1 MSRSLLGNVWA
12 ACRILAIAGLLLV
25 ASPGQT
31 ADARVIQAPPAQ
43 GNHPPNI
50 VLIVTDDQREQGT
63 LDVMPK
69 TRFWFEQGGT
79 RFSHGFATTTL
90 CCPGRGS
97 IFTGRYAHNHGI
109 RTNGGWDVV
118 QRLDQSSTLQ
128 RYLQKAG
135 YRTAMFGKYFY
146 SWNLSVPPPYVDDW
160 ALFRGGYQN
169 AFFSVNGTGQRV
181 PYSTDFISERA
192 VQFLQDAE
200 AQDQEP
206 WFMFVGTQAPH
217 LVPQP
222 EAGYAQAPVPPW
234 AGDPAVFEVDRTD
247 KPPWVGAYNPSYGDT
262 FPDVLGIRQQQL
274 RTLMS
279 VDDLVGT
286 TFDTLTALG
295 EDQDTLAFFLSDN
308 GFMWGDHSLGA
319 DKRFP
324 YTPSVQIPFFMRWPG
339 HVAPGATDP
348 RLVANVDVVPTVL
361 GAAGLSSD
369 PAYPL
374 DGRSLLAPQARV
386 RLLLEYWRSPD
397 GGPPGW
403 ASVRTTTYQY
413 IEWYSD
419 GTGALAFQEYYDLIA
434 DPWQLQNLLADA
446 DPANDPDVAALS
458 ALLAADRVCTGRA
471 YSPAGAT
478 SAEILDGAD
487 VPGKLDL
494 VRLSYRRLDV
504 GKPLEVK
511 MTTRRSWRPPLL
523 RTGTRNRLL
532 VQFDLDGDDKPEY
545 RARIVYRRGRLR
557 AWIIEDDRRRDSLRA
572 TRPNART
579 VRFVVPVGPANPNPG
594 GGITLRARSVFFY
607 PDSKCDPACVDRAPD
622 DRFGAQV

>member
-1 MSRSLLGNVWA
+1 LLA
-12 ACRILAIAGLLLV
+12 AIVGLALPFAYGSV
-25 ASPGQT
+25 HRAEAAPT
-31 ADARVIQAPPAQ
+31 APTEKDR
-43 GNHPPNI
+43 PPNI
-50 VLIVTDDQREQGT
+50 LLIVTDDQRAEGT

-69 TRFWFEQGGT
+69 TRYWFEQGGT
-79 RFSHGFATTTL
+79 RFSNGFATTTL

-109 RTNGGWDVV
+109 RTNGGWDVI

-128 RYLQKAG
+128 RYLQQAG
-135 YRTAMFGKYFY
+135 YRTALFGKYFY
-146 SWNLSVPPPYVDDW
+146 SWNLSVPPPYIDEW

-169 AFFSVNGTGQRV
+169 SFFNVNGTGQRV

-192 VQFLQDAE
+192 VQFLQDTE

-206 WFMFVGTQAPH
+206 WFLFVGTQAPH
-217 LVPQP
+217 LMPQP
-222 EAGYAQAPVPPW
+222 EPGYALAPVPPW

-286 TFDTLTALG
+286 TFDMLTALG
-295 EDQDTLAFFLSDN
+295 EDRDTLAFFLSDN
-308 GFMWGDHSLGA
+308 GYMWGDHSLGA
-319 DKRFP
+319 EKRFP
-324 YTPSVQIPFFMRWPG
+324 YTPSVQIPFLMRWPR

-369 PAYPL
+369 PAFPL
-374 DGRSLLAPQARV
+374 DGRSLLAPQARD

-419 GTGALAFQEYYDLIA
+419 AGGALAFQEYYDLIA

-458 ALLAADRVCTGRA
+458 AQLTSDRACAGRSC
-471 YSPAGAT
+471 SPARAV
-478 SAEILDGAD
+478 SAETLDDDD
-487 VPGKLDL
+487 VRGQLDL
-494 VRLSYRRLDV
+494 ARLAYRRADA
-504 GKPLEVK
+504 GNPLKVRVETHRGWRTNVL
-511 MTTRRSWRPPLL
+511 RRGGSS
-523 RTGTRNRLL
+523 RLL
-532 VQFDLDGDDKPEY
+532 VQIDLDGDSRPEY
-545 RARIVYRRGRLR
+545 RVRIVLTGRRLR
-557 AWIIEDDRRRDSLRA
+557 AWIIGPSGRMGSLRVR
-572 TRPNART
+572 RPNPRT
-579 VRFVVPVGPANPNPG
+579 VTFTVPGRSRANPDLG
-594 GGITLRARSVFFY
+594 GGVALRARSVFFQQR
-607 PDSKCDPACVDRAPD
+607 SKCDPACVDGVPD
-622 DRFGAQV
+622 AGFGSQV

>member
-1 MSRSLLGNVWA
+1 LLA
-12 ACRILAIAGLLLV
+12 AIVGLALPFAYGPV
-25 ASPGQT
+25 HGAEAAPT
-31 ADARVIQAPPAQ
+31 APAEKDR
-43 GNHPPNI
+43 PPNI
-50 VLIVTDDQREQGT
+50 LLIVTDDQRAEGT

-69 TRFWFEQGGT
+69 TRYWFEQGGT
-79 RFSHGFATTTL
+79 RFSNGFATTTL

-109 RTNGGWDVV
+109 RTNGGWDVI
-118 QRLDQSSTLQ
+118 QQLDQSSTLQ
-128 RYLQKAG
+128 RYLQQAG
-135 YRTAMFGKYFY
+135 YRTALFGKYFY

-169 AFFSVNGTGQRV
+169 SFFNVNGTGQRV

-192 VQFLQDAE
+192 VQFLQDTE

-206 WFMFVGTQAPH
+206 WFLFVGTQAPH

-222 EAGYAQAPVPPW
+222 EAGYALAPVPPW

-308 GFMWGDHSLGA
+308 GYMWGDHSLGA
-319 DKRFP
+319 EKRFP
-324 YTPSVQIPFFMRWPG
+324 YTPSVQIPFLMRWPG

-369 PAYPL
+369 PAFPL
-374 DGRSLLAPQARV
+374 DGRSLLAPQARD

-413 IEWYSD
+413 VEWYSD
-419 GTGALAFQEYYDLIA
+419 AGGAIAFQEYYDLIA

-458 ALLAADRVCTGRA
+458 AQLTSDRACAGRSCSRA
-471 YSPAGAT
+471 RGV
-478 SAEILDGAD
+478 SAETLDDDD
-487 VPGKLDL
+487 VSGQLDL
-494 VRLSYRRLDV
+494 ARLAYRRADA
-504 GKPLEVK
+504 GNPLKVRVETHRGWRTNVL
-511 MTTRRSWRPPLL
+511 RRRGSS
-523 RTGTRNRLL
+523 RLL
-532 VQFDLDGDDKPEY
+532 VQIDLDGDSRPEY
-545 RARIVYRRGRLR
+545 RVRIVLTGRRLR
-557 AWIIEDDRRRDSLRA
+557 AWIIGPSGRIGSLRV
-572 TRPNART
+572 RKPNPRT
-579 VRFVVPVGPANPNPG
+579 LTFSIPGRSPANPDPG
-594 GGITLRARSVFFY
+594 AGINLRTRSRFFD
-607 PDSKCDPACVDRAPD
+607 PGSKCHPACVDWAPD
-622 DRFGAQV
+622 QGFGPRA

>member
-1 MSRSLLGNVWA
+1 MARWQALLAGFGLVLVFGTIPHAEASRTSSNA
-12 ACRILAIAGLLLV
+12 EKR
-25 ASPGQT
+25 
-31 ADARVIQAPPAQ
+31 
-43 GNHPPNI
+43 PPNI
-50 VLIVTDDQREQGT
+50 LLIVTDDQRADGT
-63 LDVMPK
+63 MEVMPK
-69 TRFWFEQGGT
+69 TRYWFEQGGT
-79 RFSHGFATTTL
+79 RFSNGFATTTL

-128 RYLQKAG
+128 RYLQQAG
-135 YRTAMFGKYFY
+135 YRTGLFGKYFY

-192 VQFLQDAE
+192 VHFLQDTE

-206 WFMFVGTQAPH
+206 WFMYVGTQAPH

-222 EAGYAQAPVPPW
+222 EAAYAQAPVPPW

-262 FPDVLGIRQQQL
+262 FPGVLGIRQQQL

-295 EDQDTLAFFLSDN
+295 EDQNTLAFFLSDN
-308 GFMWGDHSLGA
+308 GYMWGDHGLGA
-319 DKRFP
+319 EKRFP

-339 HVAPGATDP
+339 HVAPGATDA

-369 PAYPL
+369 PAFPL
-374 DGRSLLAPQARV
+374 DGRSLLAPQARD

-419 GTGALAFQEYYDLIA
+419 ESGALAFQEYYDLIA

-458 ALLAADRVCTGRA
+458 ALLATDRVCAGRA
-471 YSPAGAT
+471 CSPAGAT
-478 SAEILDGAD
+478 SAEALDPAD
-487 VPGKLDL
+487 VPGRLDL

-511 MTTRRSWRPPLL
+511 VTTRRSWRPPLL
-523 RTGTRNRLL
+523 RTGLRSRLV
-532 VQFDLDGDDKPEY
+532 VQFDLDGDAKPEY
-545 RARIVYRRGRLR
+545 RARIVYKRDRLR
-557 AWIIEDDRRRDSLRA
+557 AWIIGPDGRIASVPVR
-572 TRPNART
+572 RPNART
-579 VRFVVPVGPANPNPG
+579 VRFVLPRRSPANPDPG
-594 GGITLRARSVFFY
+594 GGISLRARSVFLQ
-607 PDSKCDPACVDRAPD
+607 PNSRCRRACVDLVPD
-622 DRFGAQV
+622 EGFGAQI